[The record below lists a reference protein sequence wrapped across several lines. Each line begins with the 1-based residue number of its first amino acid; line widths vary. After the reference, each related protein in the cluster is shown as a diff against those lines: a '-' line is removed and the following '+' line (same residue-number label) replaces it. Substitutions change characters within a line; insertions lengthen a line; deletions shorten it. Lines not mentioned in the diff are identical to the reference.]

1 MAADAKGLAQLLLEV
16 DKLIQLIFKILK
28 KEIKENEEY
37 YIMFSQALGSDENEG
52 NEWEGITGEI
62 KKMIK
67 VS

>member
-1 MAADAKGLAQLLLEV
+1 M
-16 DKLIQLIFKILK
+16 FKILK
-28 KEIKENEEY
+28 NEINENEEY
-37 YIMFSQALGSDENEG
+37 YIIFSQTLGSDENEG